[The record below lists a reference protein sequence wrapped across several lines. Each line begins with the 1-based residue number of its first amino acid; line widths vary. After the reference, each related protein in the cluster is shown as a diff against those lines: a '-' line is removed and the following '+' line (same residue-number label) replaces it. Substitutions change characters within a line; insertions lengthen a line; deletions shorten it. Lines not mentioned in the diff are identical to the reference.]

1 MASKLKTVSKVDLK
15 ELPNS
20 KILSDEL
27 EKMMYRNR
35 FLCILRSTI
44 FVLISG
50 ISSDNLVAYPSNL
63 WELGLLILELEILF
77 SKAYYRSI

>member
-1 MASKLKTVSKVDLK
+1 MTSKLKTVSKVDLK

-35 FLCILRSTI
+35 FLCILRSTVFI
-44 FVLISG
+44 LI
-50 ISSDNLVAYPSNL
+50 SDNLAANSSNL
-63 WELGLLILELEILF
+63 WELDD
-77 SKAYYRSI
+77 S

>member
-15 ELPNS
+15 EIPNL

-50 ISSDNLVAYPSNL
+50 ISSDNLVANSSNL
-63 WELGLLILELEILF
+63 WELDD
-77 SKAYYRSI
+77 S

>member
-1 MASKLKTVSKVDLK
+1 MTSKLKTVSKVDLK
-15 ELPNS
+15 GLPNS
-20 KILSDEL
+20 KILSDEI

-50 ISSDNLVAYPSNL
+50 ISSNNLVANSSNL

>member
-1 MASKLKTVSKVDLK
+1 
-15 ELPNS
+15 
-20 KILSDEL
+20 
-27 EKMMYRNR
+27 MMYRNR

>member
-1 MASKLKTVSKVDLK
+1 MTSKLKTVSKVDLK

-35 FLCILRSTI
+35 FLCILRSTVFI
-44 FVLISG
+44 LISDIWLPILQIYG
-50 ISSDNLVAYPSNL
+50 NSMIPNLRA
-63 WELGLLILELEILF
+63 GDII
-77 SKAYYRSI
+77 

>member
-1 MASKLKTVSKVDLK
+1 MALKLKTVSKVDLK

-35 FLCILRSTI
+35 FLCILRSI
-44 FVLISG
+44 VFVLISG
-50 ISSDNLVAYPSNL
+50 ISSDNLVANSSNL
-63 WELGLLILELEILF
+63 WELDD
-77 SKAYYRSI
+77 S